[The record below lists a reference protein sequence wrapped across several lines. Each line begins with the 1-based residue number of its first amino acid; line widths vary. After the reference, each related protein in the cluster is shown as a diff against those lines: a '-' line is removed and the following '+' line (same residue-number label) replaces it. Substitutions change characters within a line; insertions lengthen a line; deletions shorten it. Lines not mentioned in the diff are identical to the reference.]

1 MSTRSQL
8 TKDLNE
14 SVKSL
19 LARRVKILLK
29 NVVKLEAKG
38 FKTENKVLVFS
49 PCRLFVLTSRVPTK
63 IEFHFHYL
71 EIQAVESKKLN
82 QLCLTVGDKVYSFL
96 TSEETSGETDA
107 MIQALSTAMRQIFPT
122 VPLTHIIRKVDI
134 QPAQRLQH
142 IRDAELAMRHTT
154 PESRAIGPC
163 GGFSTQYACMCDYH
177 ALPYREEV
185 AWDVDNIYLA
195 HGTRELNLKEFDY
208 LDFKDLVAV
217 ISGLEYN
224 TWFTSLRAS
233 GIKLSHD
240 CMDRDFAHKLSLALI
255 ANPHSVLHTIDL
267 SYNLIEDKG
276 ASSLC
281 GILAKMSKGGSQL
294 VSPIS
299 NVSQGLISLNLSHC
313 GLTSKGVNQI
323 CHALTLNKTMDSTL
337 TYLNLSDNSLKDDVT
352 IFGAL
357 LRGCATNLVD
367 LNVSRNVF
375 STKNSSKPGK
385 QELPLSFK
393 QFFTSALNLKSINI
407 ASCKLPLEALKH
419 LLLGLACNESISQV
433 SLDLSYNNLSS
444 HGGAHVLESCIHGVR
459 CLACLDLTETG
470 MDLDLGSVL
479 SAISKNKS
487 LRTLVLNKNLVTLKA
502 KHIGTVINALVDL
515 IQDDDCSIQ
524 SLSIADCK
532 LKNEMNNVLSAL
544 GTNNSLQVVDITGNF
559 IGDVGARLLAK
570 SLQINSSLHTLHYDR
585 NNITLA
591 GYSELAYGLEH
602 NRTLKVLSYPTHDIL
617 PCMKLNAEKCE
628 QVLRKIQTTLSRN
641 MLRGGEE
648 EASKGE
654 NMVPSSASMVLNNS
668 NYILDQMIV
677 QQKEIVK
684 VVSEDEAS
692 TKANEINLALS
703 LIEDAEHCKSLM
715 STLLTDCVQNIIEG
729 NEVHAQF
736 GNMAQDLTSSIH
748 DYMQASTEAMLRVA
762 KDQCPTVM
770 CDARISS
777 DLLGH
782 STNRIQSSIDR
793 ESIRRTLVDKAGA
806 VINRKISVAETVS
819 DNVIKALSKSY
830 KSLLGDSKTRSSTPD
845 VLRSISTDS
854 SRNNSFLSSRSQ
866 SDSSPIVKDE
876 DVSSSDGSSE
886 EGKDRR
892 TKPKTDDNVKGEEK
906 NSRKTSEK
914 ESEEE
919 TGSDEESGKKNY
931 ENGEKERSD
940 EDDTNNNKE
949 VEDTGEKKS
958 GRGNGKESNKDDT
971 ENESEEETESKTD
984 RKETDV
990 KKSSGT
996 DDEKE
1001 ESSEEESE
1009 NDKEDDKVKKNN
1021 RKDDK
1026 KESIEDTTESEEGKE
1041 RNSHDSKDVD
1051 RENVKTSTE
1060 TSKSDGT
1067 SSDDNDVTVKRTGK
1081 KDTKHDQGKTTKDIE
1096 NGKDKSDINVKRIA
1110 KDIVKDKEVSDEGK
1124 TKIENAKSSVNKDK
1138 EKVDEMKQSSK
1149 NLLEELRKKQGSKI
1163 EDKIKR
1169 LANKEVDRSE
1179 RKITGLSKNV
1189 DLKAKLE
1196 ENFKKHAT
1204 KKGEEENLGKGLVNV
1219 ICKDI
1224 IAAKK
1229 ESMERRLDR
1238 SKVEETTPSVKKIQK
1253 LNLDLKSKLEQ
1264 GLDFNK
1270 TRRTIAESLE
1280 KRRLTEST
1288 DNRRISG
1295 AIEKRLAES
1304 TEDGRVGNRLLAEP
1318 TEGLRRSRTT
1328 GEVEIGRERE
1338 REDREVRRQ
1347 TDLTRQV
1354 KSSLVLD
1361 LESVLRNKATPQLSS
1376 KRKSVNG
1383 RKLRPKSVVD
1393 TAERGSADDIPDL
1406 LPSLPT
1412 SAEESLDS
1420 VTELPGSSQLQH
1432 LVKSRPRRAKT
1443 RAPTRATPLLSA
1455 QNSIPRLE
1463 DEGLDSFFIATPSL
1477 GSGGGSVNHTP
1488 VLSPLSDDSSL
1499 SSAPDTP
1506 NHTAPSDPQTPS
1518 TASSHCFSNTTT
1530 GKTTTLPH
1538 LKSKV
1543 TSADDVPRSR
1553 SSDNVGT
1560 SAGFGKRANTVDL
1573 SEPFSDSTPT
1583 SASSVSKI
1591 DGTHHLKRNT
1601 KLTGTAVDL
1610 IKAKKSAV
1618 DSCKDST
1625 NTSTE
1630 SSTSSLSTSI
1640 STSTS
1645 NNITVSSIVKLRT
1658 AGLTDGLKSP
1668 TNGIPPKSPL
1678 PSKYSKEKGFEF
1690 GANADKSKGPT
1701 AALLGGAK
1709 PRPWSM
1715 MDHGEHKTDYKN
1727 LSALDINS
1735 SSGPSS
1741 LPLNIN
1747 EKRSSVKAMAANLN
1761 KQGSESPEPK
1771 KKPTIEFPPPPS
1783 TGSGD

>member
-177 ALPYREEV
+177 ALPYREE
-185 AWDVDNIYLA
+185 DVDNIYLA

-352 IFGAL
+352 NLCNFLAQPNVLKHLDISNTECTLETIFGAL

-419 LLLGLACNESISQV
+419 LLLGLACNASISQVSLACNESISQV

-806 VINRKISVAETVS
+806 VINRKIRIGSQSSIDRESIRRTLVDKAGTVINRKIRELSVAIAASVAETVS

-866 SDSSPIVKDE
+866 SDSSPI
-876 DVSSSDGSSE
+876 
-886 EGKDRR
+886 
-892 TKPKTDDNVKGEEK
+892 
-906 NSRKTSEK
+906 
-914 ESEEE
+914 
-919 TGSDEESGKKNY
+919 
-931 ENGEKERSD
+931 
-940 EDDTNNNKE
+940 
-949 VEDTGEKKS
+949 
-958 GRGNGKESNKDDT
+958 
-971 ENESEEETESKTD
+971 
-984 RKETDV
+984 
-990 KKSSGT
+990 
-996 DDEKE
+996 
-1001 ESSEEESE
+1001 
-1009 NDKEDDKVKKNN
+1009 
-1021 RKDDK
+1021 
-1026 KESIEDTTESEEGKE
+1026 
-1041 RNSHDSKDVD
+1041 
-1051 RENVKTSTE
+1051 
-1060 TSKSDGT
+1060 
-1067 SSDDNDVTVKRTGK
+1067 
-1081 KDTKHDQGKTTKDIE
+1081 
-1096 NGKDKSDINVKRIA
+1096 
-1110 KDIVKDKEVSDEGK
+1110 
-1124 TKIENAKSSVNKDK
+1124 
-1138 EKVDEMKQSSK
+1138 
-1149 NLLEELRKKQGSKI
+1149 
-1163 EDKIKR
+1163 
-1169 LANKEVDRSE
+1169 
-1179 RKITGLSKNV
+1179 
-1189 DLKAKLE
+1189 
-1196 ENFKKHAT
+1196 
-1204 KKGEEENLGKGLVNV
+1204 
-1219 ICKDI
+1219 
-1224 IAAKK
+1224 
-1229 ESMERRLDR
+1229 
-1238 SKVEETTPSVKKIQK
+1238 
-1253 LNLDLKSKLEQ
+1253 
-1264 GLDFNK
+1264 
-1270 TRRTIAESLE
+1270 
-1280 KRRLTEST
+1280 
-1288 DNRRISG
+1288 
-1295 AIEKRLAES
+1295 
-1304 TEDGRVGNRLLAEP
+1304 
-1318 TEGLRRSRTT
+1318 
-1328 GEVEIGRERE
+1328 
-1338 REDREVRRQ
+1338 
-1347 TDLTRQV
+1347 
-1354 KSSLVLD
+1354 
-1361 LESVLRNKATPQLSS
+1361 ATPQLSS

-1463 DEGLDSFFIATPSL
+1463 DEGLDSFFIATPSV

-1488 VLSPLSDDSSL
+1488 VLSPLSDDSL

-1506 NHTAPSDPQTPS
+1506 NHTAPSEPQTPS

-1645 NNITVSSIVKLRT
+1645 NNITVSSIVKLRS

-1678 PSKYSKEKGFEF
+1678 PSKYSKDKGFEF

-1761 KQGSESPEPK
+1761 KQGSESPELK

-1783 TGSGD
+1783 TGSVRGFGKRPVPQPRPSLTRSTDGDSKEIESSEPCSLPPVFS

>member
-1 MSTRSQL
+1 M
-8 TKDLNE
+8 
-14 SVKSL
+14 V
-19 LARRVKILLK
+19 LK
-29 NVVKLEAKG
+29 K
-38 FKTENKVLVFS
+38 
-49 PCRLFVLTSRVPTK
+49 
-63 IEFHFHYL
+63 
-71 EIQAVESKKLN
+71 
-82 QLCLTVGDKVYSFL
+82 
-96 TSEETSGETDA
+96 
-107 MIQALSTAMRQIFPT
+107 
-122 VPLTHIIRKVDI
+122 
-134 QPAQRLQH
+134 
-142 IRDAELAMRHTT
+142 
-154 PESRAIGPC
+154 
-163 GGFSTQYACMCDYH
+163 
-177 ALPYREEV
+177 
-185 AWDVDNIYLA
+185 
-195 HGTRELNLKEFDY
+195 
-208 LDFKDLVAV
+208 
-217 ISGLEYN
+217 
-224 TWFTSLRAS
+224 
-233 GIKLSHD
+233 
-240 CMDRDFAHKLSLALI
+240 
-255 ANPHSVLHTIDL
+255 
-267 SYNLIEDKG
+267 
-276 ASSLC
+276 
-281 GILAKMSKGGSQL
+281 
-294 VSPIS
+294 
-299 NVSQGLISLNLSHC
+299 
-313 GLTSKGVNQI
+313 
-323 CHALTLNKTMDSTL
+323 
-337 TYLNLSDNSLKDDVT
+337 
-352 IFGAL
+352 
-357 LRGCATNLVD
+357 
-367 LNVSRNVF
+367 
-375 STKNSSKPGK
+375 
-385 QELPLSFK
+385 
-393 QFFTSALNLKSINI
+393 
-407 ASCKLPLEALKH
+407 
-419 LLLGLACNESISQV
+419 
-433 SLDLSYNNLSS
+433 
-444 HGGAHVLESCIHGVR
+444 
-459 CLACLDLTETG
+459 
-470 MDLDLGSVL
+470 
-479 SAISKNKS
+479 
-487 LRTLVLNKNLVTLKA
+487 
-502 KHIGTVINALVDL
+502 
-515 IQDDDCSIQ
+515 
-524 SLSIADCK
+524 
-532 LKNEMNNVLSAL
+532 
-544 GTNNSLQVVDITGNF
+544 
-559 IGDVGARLLAK
+559 
-570 SLQINSSLHTLHYDR
+570 
-585 NNITLA
+585 
-591 GYSELAYGLEH
+591 
-602 NRTLKVLSYPTHDIL
+602 
-617 PCMKLNAEKCE
+617 
-628 QVLRKIQTTLSRN
+628 TLS
-641 MLRGGEE
+641 E
-648 EASKGE
+648 
-654 NMVPSSASMVLNNS
+654 
-668 NYILDQMIV
+668 
-677 QQKEIVK
+677 
-684 VVSEDEAS
+684 SE
-692 TKANEINLALS
+692 
-703 LIEDAEHCKSLM
+703 
-715 STLLTDCVQNIIEG
+715 
-729 NEVHAQF
+729 
-736 GNMAQDLTSSIH
+736 
-748 DYMQASTEAMLRVA
+748 
-762 KDQCPTVM
+762 
-770 CDARISS
+770 
-777 DLLGH
+777 
-782 STNRIQSSIDR
+782 
-793 ESIRRTLVDKAGA
+793 
-806 VINRKISVAETVS
+806 
-819 DNVIKALSKSY
+819 
-830 KSLLGDSKTRSSTPD
+830 
-845 VLRSISTDS
+845 
-854 SRNNSFLSSRSQ
+854 
-866 SDSSPIVKDE
+866 DE

-886 EGKDRR
+886 EGKDHR
-892 TKPKTDDNVKGEEK
+892 TKPKTDDKVKGEEK

-919 TGSDEESGKKNY
+919 TSSDEENGKKND
-931 ENGEKERSD
+931 ENEDGKEESSD

-949 VEDTGEKKS
+949 EEDKGEKKS

-971 ENESEEETESKTD
+971 EDESEEEKDIKTD
-984 RKETDV
+984 NKETDV
-990 KKSSGT
+990 KKSNET
-996 DDEKE
+996 DPKK

-1009 NDKEDDKVKKNN
+1009 NGEEDDKEKKINS
-1021 RKDDK
+1021 KDG
-1026 KESIEDTTESEEGKE
+1026 EEEK
-1041 RNSHDSKDVD
+1041 DSKADINKEMD
-1051 RENVKTSTE
+1051 DENVKTSTE

-1081 KDTKHDQGKTTKDIE
+1081 KDTKHDQGKTAKDIE

-1110 KDIVKDKEVSDEGK
+1110 KDIVKDKEVSDEG
-1124 TKIENAKSSVNKDK
+1124 KSSVNKDK

-1169 LANKEVDRSE
+1169 LANKANKEVDGSQ
-1179 RKITGLSKNV
+1179 RKITGVSKNV

-1204 KKGEEENLGKGLVNV
+1204 KKGEEENLGKGLVNM

-1238 SKVEETTPSVKKIQK
+1238 SKVDETTPSVKKIQK

-1304 TEDGRVGNRLLAEP
+1304 TEDGRIGNRLLAEP

-1328 GEVEIGRERE
+1328 GEVEIGRDRE

-1463 DEGLDSFFIATPSL
+1463 DEGLDSFFIATPSV

-1583 SASSVSKI
+1583 SSSVSKI

-1630 SSTSSLSTSI
+1630 SSTSSLSTSSLSTSI

-1645 NNITVSSIVKLRT
+1645 NNITVSSIVKLRS

-1761 KQGSESPEPK
+1761 KQGSESPEVK